1 MRIVKTVPSKRMPGT
16 MGRVTTSHPEHTDA
30 NSSANSTTTG
40 TTRRRARAAIV
51 SSCTSENESSSA
63 SAGAR
68 EGSIPS
74 AAPEHGGRDSH
85 PRSRTDSF
93 LDAVLDPMRLAPL
106 GLALAATTLY
116 GWLSMLQWDSYFFP
130 SWDLGIFAEAVKEY
144 AHVNA
149 PIVPIKGDNFNLLGD
164 HFHPVLA
171 LLAPL
176 WWLWPSPAV
185 LLWAQAAL
193 FGASV
198 YPLTR
203 VAMAKLGPRLG
214 MLAGAGYAFSFGLQ
228 GSQNVQFHEYA
239 FAVLFVAF
247 GLAAFLENR
256 SKAALLWIGAL
267 VFVKEDLGL
276 TVMMLGFA
284 MAWMWR
290 TPGLEAG
297 SPSQRLRA
305 TVARLTSEKKPRYAL
320 LLAAW
325 GLVWFVLATWVILPA
340 LSPASAYVYTE
351 NFAPLTQAF
360 TPLVKWQ
367 TVLMFVAFMGVV
379 GVTSPLALGLLPTL
393 AWRFLGS
400 VEHYWTWQWHYNS
413 FLMPIAFAALLATL
427 PHVRG
432 AALTHLA
439 ELRERPL
446 APQKAQLWTKRLG
459 VALSILSTA
468 YLATS
473 LPLTWIATGALNP
486 NSEFANAAREGQ
498 AHVPKGVTIASD
510 IRLMA
515 PLVATNDVQWMHGE
529 TKRAPECVAG
539 VYGAREQEQ
548 FPGGWAAWANA
559 KWPANANAKP
569 EHLNGARVIT
579 SAREPYELVFA
590 NSYVQV
596 ACQGGPRSE

>member
-1 MRIVKTVPSKRMPGT
+1 MRIVRTVPSKRMPGT
-16 MGRVTTSHPEHTDA
+16 MGRVTTLHPEPTDA
-30 NSSANSTTTG
+30 NSSANSSTTG
-40 TTRRRARAAIV
+40 TAH
-51 SSCTSENESSSA
+51 TSEKDT
-63 SAGAR
+63 
-68 EGSIPS
+68 PS
-74 AAPEHGGRDSH
+74 A
-85 PRSRTDSF
+85 RTNAF

-164 HFHPVLA
+164 HFHPVLV

-239 FAVLFVAF
+239 FAVLIVAF

-256 SKAALLWIGAL
+256 SKAALLCIGAL

-290 TPGLEAG
+290 TPGPEAG

-320 LLAAW
+320 LLSAW

-427 PHVRG
+427 PHMRG

-459 VALSILSTA
+459 VALSVLSTA

-498 AHVPKGVTIASD
+498 AHVPKGVTVASD

-548 FPGGWAAWANA
+548 FPGGWAEWANA
-559 KWPANANAKP
+559 KWTANANAKP
-569 EHLNGARVIT
+569 ERLNGASVIT
-579 SAREPYELVFA
+579 SAREPYKLVFA

>member
-16 MGRVTTSHPEHTDA
+16 MGRVTTSHPEPTDA
-30 NSSANSTTTG
+30 NSSANSTMTG
-40 TTRRRARAAIV
+40 TARQ
-51 SSCTSENESSSA
+51 SRN
-63 SAGAR
+63 
-68 EGSIPS
+68 
-74 AAPEHGGRDSH
+74 SH
-85 PRSRTDSF
+85 PRSRTDAF
-93 LDAVLDPMRLAPL
+93 LDAILDPMRLAPL

-144 AHVNA
+144 AHVNV
-149 PIVPIKGDNFNLLGD
+149 PIVPIKDDNFNLLGD
-164 HFHPVLA
+164 HFHPVLI

-176 WWLWPSPAV
+176 WWLWPSPAM
-185 LLWAQAAL
+185 LLWAQAAM
-193 FGASV
+193 FGASA

-247 GLAAFLENR
+247 GLAAFLEDR
-256 SKAALLWIGAL
+256 PKSALVWIGAL

-276 TVMMLGFA
+276 TVMMLGLA

-290 TPGLEAG
+290 TPGPNAG
-297 SPSQRLRA
+297 SPSEKFRRVIAKLA
-305 TVARLTSEKKPRYAL
+305 SEKKPRAAL

-325 GLVWFVLATWVILPA
+325 GLVWFGLATWVILPA

-367 TVLMFVAFMGVV
+367 TVLMFVAFMGIV

-446 APQKAQLWTKRLG
+446 APQNAQLWTKRLG

-468 YLATS
+468 YLTTS

-498 AHVPKGVTIASD
+498 AHVPKGVTVASD

-515 PLVATNDVQWMHGE
+515 PLVAKNDVQWMHGE

-548 FPGGWAAWANA
+548 FPGGWAEWANA
-559 KWPANANAKP
+559 KWPANASAKP
-569 EHLNGARVIT
+569 EHLNGASVIT
-579 SAREPYELVFA
+579 SAHEPYELVFA

>member
-16 MGRVTTSHPEHTDA
+16 MGRVTPSQPDAMSA
-30 NSSANSTTTG
+30 NSNANSTTTDNAR
-40 TTRRRARAAIV
+40 TREKD
-51 SSCTSENESSSA
+51 T
-63 SAGAR
+63 
-68 EGSIPS
+68 PS
-74 AAPEHGGRDSH
+74 ATPRVSE
-85 PRSRTDSF
+85 PRSRTDAF
-93 LDAVLDPMRLAPL
+93 LDAVLDPRRLAPL

-116 GWLSMLQWDSYFFP
+116 GWLSMLQWDSFFFP

-144 AHVNA
+144 AHFNA

-185 LLWAQAAL
+185 LLWAQAAM
-193 FGASV
+193 FGASA

-247 GLAAFLENR
+247 GLAAFLEDR
-256 SKAALLWIGAL
+256 PKAALLWIGAL

-276 TVMMLGFA
+276 TVMMLGLA

-290 TPGLEAG
+290 TPGSKAG
-297 SPSQRLRA
+297 SSSEKVRRL
-305 TVARLTSEKKPRYAL
+305 VAKLASEKKPRSAL

-325 GLVWFVLATWVILPA
+325 GLVWFGLATWVILPA

-351 NFAPLTQAF
+351 NFAPITQVL

-367 TVLMFVAFMGVV
+367 TVLMFVMFMGLV
-379 GVTSPLALGLLPTL
+379 GVKSPLALGLLPTF

-413 FLMPIAFAALLATL
+413 FLMAIAFAALLATL
-427 PHVRG
+427 PHVNG
-432 AALTHLA
+432 TLLTQLG
-439 ELRERPL
+439 ELRERPV
-446 APQKAQLWTKRLG
+446 APNTARLWTKRLG
-459 VALSILSTA
+459 VVASLASTA
-468 YLATS
+468 YLMTA
-473 LPLTWIATGALNP
+473 LPLTWVVTGGLDP
-486 NSEFANAAREGQ
+486 NSEFANAAREAQ
-498 AHVPKGVTIASD
+498 AHVPEGVTVATD
-510 IRLMA
+510 IRFMA
-515 PLVATNDVQWMHGE
+515 PLIPTNDVQWMHGE
-529 TKRAPECVAG
+529 TKRAPECIAG
-539 VYGAREQEQ
+539 VYGKNEQEQ
-548 FPGGWAAWANA
+548 FPGGWAEWANE
-559 KWPANANAKP
+559 KWPANASAKP
-569 EHLNGARVIT
+569 GHLNGASVIT
-579 SAREPYELVFA
+579 SARKPYDLVFA
-590 NSYVQV
+590 NAYVQV
-596 ACQGGPRSE
+596 ACQGGASGA

>member
-1 MRIVKTVPSKRMPGT
+1 MALEVREPGT
-16 MGRVTTSHPEHTDA
+16 MVRVKSGHQQPA
-30 NSSANSTTTG
+30 
-40 TTRRRARAAIV
+40 
-51 SSCTSENESSSA
+51 
-63 SAGAR
+63 
-68 EGSIPS
+68 
-74 AAPEHGGRDSH
+74 DSRF
-85 PRSRTDSF
+85 PAF
-93 LDAVLDPMRLAPL
+93 LKPQRLAPL
-106 GLALAATTLY
+106 ALALAATTLY

-164 HFHPVLA
+164 HFHPVLI

-193 FGASV
+193 FGASA

-256 SKAALLWIGAL
+256 PKAALLWIGAL

-290 TPGLEAG
+290 TPGPEAG

-305 TVARLTSEKKPRYAL
+305 TVARLTSERKPRCAL

-367 TVLMFVAFMGVV
+367 TVLMFVAFMGIV

-459 VALSILSTA
+459 VALSVLSTA

-498 AHVPKGVTIASD
+498 AHVPKGVTVASD

-548 FPGGWAAWANA
+548 FPGGWAEWANA
-559 KWPANANAKP
+559 KWPANASAKP
-569 EHLNGARVIT
+569 ERLNGASVIT

-596 ACQGGPRSE
+596 TCQGGPRSE

>member
-1 MRIVKTVPSKRMPGT
+1 MRGVTAPST
-16 MGRVTTSHPEHTDA
+16 PERPIPPD
-30 NSSANSTTTG
+30 
-40 TTRRRARAAIV
+40 
-51 SSCTSENESSSA
+51 
-63 SAGAR
+63 AR
-68 EGSIPS
+68 EHERSGK
-74 AAPEHGGRDSH
+74 R
-85 PRSRTDSF
+85 PRSRTDAF
-93 LDAVLDPMRLAPL
+93 LDAILDPMRLAPL

-116 GWLSMLQWDSYFFP
+116 GWLSMLQWDSFFFP
-130 SWDLGIFAEAVKEY
+130 SWDLGIFSEAVKEY
-144 AHVNA
+144 AHFHT

-164 HFHPVLA
+164 HFHPVLI

-176 WWLWPSPAV
+176 WWLWPSPAI

-193 FGASV
+193 FGASA

-203 VAMAKLGPRLG
+203 VAIAKLGPRLG

-256 SKAALLWIGAL
+256 PKAALLWIGAL

-290 TPGLEAG
+290 TPGPEAG

-305 TVARLTSEKKPRYAL
+305 TVARLTSEKKPCCAL

-367 TVLMFVAFMGVV
+367 TVLMFVAFMGIV

-459 VALSILSTA
+459 VALSVLSTA

-498 AHVPKGVTIASD
+498 AHVPKGVTVASD

-539 VYGAREQEQ
+539 VYGKSEQELY
-548 FPGGWAAWANA
+548 PGGWAAWANE
-559 KWPANANAKP
+559 KWPTNANAKP
-569 EHLNGARVIT
+569 EHLNGASVIT

>member
-16 MGRVTTSHPEHTDA
+16 MGRVTTSHPEPTDA

-40 TTRRRARAAIV
+40 
-51 SSCTSENESSSA
+51 
-63 SAGAR
+63 
-68 EGSIPS
+68 SIPS
-74 AAPEHGGRDSH
+74 AAPVHGGRDSH
-85 PRSRTDSF
+85 PQSRTDAF

-116 GWLSMLQWDSYFFP
+116 GWLSMLQWDSFFFP

-144 AHVNA
+144 AHFNA

-176 WWLWPSPAV
+176 WWLWPSPAM
-185 LLWAQAAL
+185 LLWAQAAM
-193 FGASV
+193 FGASA

-256 SKAALLWIGAL
+256 PKAALLWIGAL

-276 TVMMLGFA
+276 TVMMLGLA

-290 TPGLEAG
+290 TPGPNAG
-297 SPSQRLRA
+297 SPSEKIRRVIA
-305 TVARLTSEKKPRYAL
+305 KLTSEKKPRSAL

-325 GLVWFVLATWVILPA
+325 GLVWFGLATWVILPA

-351 NFAPLTQAF
+351 NFAPITQVL

-367 TVLMFVAFMGVV
+367 TVLMFVMFMGLV
-379 GVTSPLALGLLPTL
+379 GVKSPLALGLLPTL

-413 FLMPIAFAALLATL
+413 FLMAIAFAALLATL
-427 PHVRG
+427 PHVNG
-432 AALTHLA
+432 TLLTQLG
-439 ELRERPL
+439 ELRERPI
-446 APQKAQLWTKRLG
+446 APNTAKLWTKRLG
-459 VALSILSTA
+459 VAASLASTA
-468 YLATS
+468 YLMTA
-473 LPLTWIATGALNP
+473 LPLTWVVTGGLDP
-486 NSEFANAAREGQ
+486 NSEFANAAREAQ
-498 AHVPKGVTIASD
+498 AHVPEGVTVATD
-510 IRLMA
+510 IRFMA
-515 PLVATNDVQWMHGE
+515 PLIPTNDVQWMHGE
-529 TKRAPECVAG
+529 TKRAPECIAG
-539 VYGAREQEQ
+539 VYGKNEQEQ
-548 FPGGWAAWANA
+548 FPGGWAEWANE
-559 KWPANANAKP
+559 KWPANASAKP
-569 EHLNGARVIT
+569 EQLNGASVIT
-579 SAREPYELVFA
+579 SARKPYDLVFA
-590 NSYVQV
+590 NAYVQV
-596 ACQGGPRSE
+596 ACQGGASGE

>member
-1 MRIVKTVPSKRMPGT
+1 
-16 MGRVTTSHPEHTDA
+16 MGCVTTSPLEPT
-30 NSSANSTTTG
+30 SSHKPTAKRSHASVSTTADSPRADE
-40 TTRRRARAAIV
+40 TT
-51 SSCTSENESSSA
+51 SGHEST
-63 SAGAR
+63 
-68 EGSIPS
+68 
-74 AAPEHGGRDSH
+74 
-85 PRSRTDSF
+85 TDSAPGSSR
-93 LDAVLDPMRLAPL
+93 LSEKARTHRATKTRTDAVLDTILDPRRLAPL

-164 HFHPVLA
+164 HFHPVLI

-185 LLWAQAAL
+185 LLWAQAAM

-256 SKAALLWIGAL
+256 SKAALLWIGVL

-498 AHVPKGVTIASD
+498 AHVPKGVTVASD

-548 FPGGWAAWANA
+548 FPGGWAEWANA
-559 KWPANANAKP
+559 KWPANASAKP

-596 ACQGGPRSE
+596 ACQGGPKSE

>member
-1 MRIVKTVPSKRMPGT
+1 M
-16 MGRVTTSHPEHTDA
+16 TTSPLEPT
-30 NSSANSTTTG
+30 SSHKPTGKRSRASVSTTTDSPHAEESTG
-40 TTRRRARAAIV
+40 GHEPTTESAPGSSRLSERARTHRA
-51 SSCTSENESSSA
+51 TNT
-63 SAGAR
+63 
-68 EGSIPS
+68 
-74 AAPEHGGRDSH
+74 
-85 PRSRTDSF
+85 RTDAL
-93 LDAVLDPMRLAPL
+93 LDAILDPRRLAPL

-116 GWLSMLQWDSYFFP
+116 GWLSMLQWDSFFFP

-176 WWLWPSPAV
+176 WWLWPSPAM
-185 LLWAQAAL
+185 LLWAQAAM
-193 FGASV
+193 FGASA

-214 MLAGAGYAFSFGLQ
+214 MLAGVGYAFSFGLQ

-247 GLAAFLENR
+247 GLAGFLENR
-256 SKAALLWIGAL
+256 PKAALVWIGAL

-276 TVMMLGFA
+276 TVMMLGLA

-290 TPGLEAG
+290 TPGSEAG
-297 SPSQRLRA
+297 SPSQKFRA

-325 GLVWFVLATWVILPA
+325 GLVWFGLATWVILPA

-367 TVLMFVAFMGVV
+367 TALMFVAFMGLV

-427 PHVRG
+427 PHVKG
-432 AALTHLA
+432 TVLTQLG
-439 ELRERPL
+439 ELRERPI
-446 APQKAQLWTKRLG
+446 APRAAKLWTKRLG

-548 FPGGWAAWANA
+548 FPGGWAEWANA
-559 KWPANANAKP
+559 KWPANASAKP
-569 EHLNGARVIT
+569 EHLNGASVIT

>member
-1 MRIVKTVPSKRMPGT
+1 MRIVRTVPSKRMPGT
-16 MGRVTTSHPEHTDA
+16 MGRVTTLHPEPTDA
-30 NSSANSTTTG
+30 NSSANSSTTG
-40 TTRRRARAAIV
+40 TAH
-51 SSCTSENESSSA
+51 TSEKDT
-63 SAGAR
+63 
-68 EGSIPS
+68 PS
-74 AAPEHGGRDSH
+74 A
-85 PRSRTDSF
+85 RTNAF

-164 HFHPVLA
+164 HFHPVLV

-290 TPGLEAG
+290 TPGPEAG

-320 LLAAW
+320 LLSAW

-427 PHVRG
+427 PHMRG

-459 VALSILSTA
+459 VALSVLSTA

-498 AHVPKGVTIASD
+498 AHVPKGVTVASD

-515 PLVATNDVQWMHGE
+515 PFVATNDVQWMHGE

-548 FPGGWAAWANA
+548 FPGGWAEWANA
-559 KWPANANAKP
+559 KWTANANAKP
-569 EHLNGARVIT
+569 ERLNGASVIT
-579 SAREPYELVFA
+579 SAREPYKLVFA